1 MIYLVFAILLPTACF
16 LDYKA
21 FVKRMEREMQ
31 KPPDYSG
38 NRSNYDLLLERLCKR
53 QKEVEIVVGIVLV
66 LLAFL
71 LFFVATGRL
80 QVV

>member
-21 FVKRMEREMQ
+21 FAKRMDREMQ
-31 KPPDYSG
+31 KQPDYSS

-80 QVV
+80 QVA

>member
-21 FVKRMEREMQ
+21 FAKRMDREMQ
-31 KPPDYSG
+31 KQPDYSS
-38 NRSNYDLLLERLCKR
+38 NRSNYDQLLERLCKR

-80 QVV
+80 QVA

>member
-31 KPPDYSG
+31 KQPDYSG
-38 NRSNYDLLLERLCKR
+38 NRSNYDLLLKRLCKR
-53 QKEVEIVVGIVLV
+53 QKEVEIVVGIVLF
-66 LLAFL
+66 LLALL
-71 LFFVATGRL
+71 LFFIATGRL